1 VAAPLFVPRL
11 LSRISLICLP
21 EPTSIRII
29 CLQSCSFSP
38 GAIIPLTL
46 PPSFPPLL
54 PPSLPAEA
62 PTTAFLYGKSRGVLC
77 GKPFFDAVYK
87 ALDCTVEWQEGMED
101 GVVLSPPS
109 SSSSSSSPEVGGMKV
124 HVATVSGKARHVLL
138 GERTA
143 LNILT
148 RASGIATLTRESVDI
163 GRKAGWHGAVAGTR
177 KTTPGFRLVEK
188 YALLVGGA
196 ATHRHDLSQMV
207 MLKDNHVWSTG
218 SITKAVESARSV
230 GGFSIKIEVECQ
242 SLPQAL
248 EGGTAGAD
256 IIMLD
261 NFDPEQLKETAAE
274 VKKAFPHVTIE
285 ASGGITT
292 ETLPLF
298 FSPHVD
304 VISRGNLTQGYPAL
318 DFSLKVQQAQQ

>member
-1 VAAPLFVPRL
+1 MDIGGFVV
-11 LSRISLICLP
+11 
-21 EPTSIRII
+21 
-29 CLQSCSFSP
+29 
-38 GAIIPLTL
+38 G
-46 PPSFPPLL
+46 
-54 PPSLPAEA
+54 EA
-62 PTTAFLYGKSRGVLC
+62 PTTAFLYGKSQGVLC
-77 GKPFFDAVYK
+77 GKPFFDAVFK
-87 ALDCTVEWQEGMED
+87 ALDCTVEWKEGMED
-101 GVVLSPPS
+101 GVLLSPPS
-109 SSSSSSSPEVGGMKV
+109 CSSSNSCSTAAGGMKV
-124 HVATVSGKARHVLL
+124 HVATISGKARHILL

-148 RASGIATLTRESVDI
+148 RASGIATLTRESVEV

-218 SITKAVESARSV
+218 SITKAVKSARSV

-248 EGGTAGAD
+248 EAGTAGAD

-261 NFDPEQLKETAAE
+261 NFVPAQLKETAAE

-285 ASGGITT
+285 ASGGITS
-292 ETLPLF
+292 ETLHLF

-318 DFSLKVQQAQQ
+318 DFSLKVQQTQQQ